1 MKMKFSKT
9 EDDSEIAPVIAGMS
23 DDDILVIARQELTK
37 IIDPELGIDVIS
49 LGLIYDI
56 YVESV
61 DYSPIDS
68 SQTAVIKS
76 LIVDMTLTTP
86 GCPVAESLPI
96 QAREYLS
103 EILGSQIDVQIN
115 IVWDPPW
122 SPEKMDLLWWFLSCQ
137 LDCSLRIRRR
147 YHKSGPMR

>member
-1 MKMKFSKT
+1 MKIKFSKI
-9 EDDSEIAPVIAGMS
+9 EDASEVNPVAADMS
-23 DDDILVIARQELTK
+23 DDDILVIARQGLTQ

-61 DYSPIDS
+61 DYSLIDS
-68 SQTAVIKS
+68 SKTTIIKS

-122 SPEKMDLLWWFLSCQ
+122 SPEKMDLTIARAMGLL
-137 LDCSLRIRRR
+137 
-147 YHKSGPMR
+147 

>member
-1 MKMKFSKT
+1 MKMKFSKI
-9 EDDSEIAPVIAGMS
+9 EDGGEVNPVAADMS
-23 DDDILVIARQELTK
+23 DDDILVIARQGLTQ

-56 YVESV
+56 YVEAV
-61 DYSPIDS
+61 DYSLIDS
-68 SQTAVIKS
+68 SKSTVIKS

-86 GCPVAESLPI
+86 GCPVAESLPV

-103 EILGSQIDVQIN
+103 EILGSQIDVQVN

-122 SPEKMDLLWWFLSCQ
+122 SPEKMDFTIARGMGLL
-137 LDCSLRIRRR
+137 
-147 YHKSGPMR
+147 